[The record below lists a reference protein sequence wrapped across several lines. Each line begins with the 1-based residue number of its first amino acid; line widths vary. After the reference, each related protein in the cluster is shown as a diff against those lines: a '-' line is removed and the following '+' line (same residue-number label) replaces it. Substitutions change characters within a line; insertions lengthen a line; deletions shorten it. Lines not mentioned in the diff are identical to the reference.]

1 MVWIFEQ
8 IRQFTGRS
16 LKAARECEAN
26 QQEFEKASLEC
37 LNHWGGAED

>member
-26 QQEFEKASLEC
+26 QQEFEKAGFMC
-37 LNHWGGAED
+37 LNHWDGAED

>member
-1 MVWIFEQ
+1 
-8 IRQFTGRS
+8 